1 MENSMRSQMEKD
13 LFLETETNA
22 DPFVSLFD
30 STEETRFEPKQEQTT
45 AFSSPFIIE
54 LAQFVKNSLG
64 SIKSIAQLSRG
75 KFTDV
80 KFEEHFN
87 RLLNDNLGKIDSV
100 LEGFLNYI
108 KINTPVRKANTV
120 HRILEEVL
128 KKYEAQLE
136 EKKVKVLKKY
146 EKDLPET
153 VVHDE
158 QLRYILH
165 SLLRYTISS
174 VSPNGSIIWITK
186 SFQIQKGLVVDEAA
200 PEKDGRY
207 VEIMVVFS
215 EYKSP
220 IEDVE
225 NLSGISASQ
234 IKDTRDLVLRLVKE
248 MIQKNK
254 GRIRIEVD
262 EKKPRTFIS
271 LIFPVE
277 RRSSVY
283 YPSINA

>member
-1 MENSMRSQMEKD
+1 MENSIRNHEKE
-13 LFLETETNA
+13 FLEAEDEK

-30 STEETRFEPKQEQTT
+30 QAEESRFESKQDQTVP
-45 AFSSPFIIE
+45 FSSSSFIIE
-54 LAQFVKNSLG
+54 LAQFIKNSL
-64 SIKSIAQLSRG
+64 SSVRNAAQLSRG
-75 KFTDV
+75 KFNDA
-80 KFEEHFN
+80 KFEEYFN
-87 RLLNDNLGKIDSV
+87 RLVTDNLGKVDSV

-108 KINTPVRKANTV
+108 KMNTPVRKMNTV
-120 HRILEEVL
+120 HRILEEAL
-128 KKYEAQLE
+128 KKYESQLE
-136 EKKVKVLKKY
+136 EKKVKVLKKF

-153 VVHDE
+153 IVNDE

-174 VSPNGSIIWITK
+174 VSPNGSIIWLTK
-186 SFQIQKGLVVDEAA
+186 TFQIQKTLATEEAA
-200 PEKDGRY
+200 AEKDGRY

-215 EYKSP
+215 EYKRP
-220 IEDVE
+220 VE
-225 NLSGISASQ
+225 EVNNLSEISASQ

-254 GRIRIEVD
+254 GRMRIEVD

-277 RRSSVY
+277 RRSIVY
-283 YPSINA
+283 YPAISA